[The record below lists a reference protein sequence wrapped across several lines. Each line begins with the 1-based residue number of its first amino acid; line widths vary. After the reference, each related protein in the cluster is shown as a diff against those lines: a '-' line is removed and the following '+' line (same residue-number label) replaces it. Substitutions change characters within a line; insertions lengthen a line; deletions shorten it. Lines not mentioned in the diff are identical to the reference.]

1 MGGRLT
7 AVFVMFAGLGII
19 GSLASMLA
27 ALLVS
32 PREESTEDGES
43 GAVPAAPPDA
53 ALQGELVAIRQEL
66 EGLRSLM
73 AAGQATGPPPG
84 AQ

>member
-27 ALLVS
+27 SILVS
-32 PREESTEDGES
+32 PKEEPDER
-43 GAVPAAPPDA
+43 VPATAGRPPSDE
-53 ALQGELVAIRQEL
+53 ALQVELVAIKEEL
-66 EGLRSLM
+66 AGLRSLM
-73 AAGQATGPPPG
+73 AAGGGAGPPPG
-84 AQ
+84 S